1 MPRRGALQLAMAR
14 VRLCPQQAIS
24 AVARVAVPGAQ
35 PTPRVAQRCGYP
47 QPPRQA
53 LPEGILVQLSE
64 AEAQA
69 ATEAGA
75 ATVGCDGELVLDGP
89 HLVS

>member
-24 AVARVAVPGAQ
+24 AVAVPGAQ